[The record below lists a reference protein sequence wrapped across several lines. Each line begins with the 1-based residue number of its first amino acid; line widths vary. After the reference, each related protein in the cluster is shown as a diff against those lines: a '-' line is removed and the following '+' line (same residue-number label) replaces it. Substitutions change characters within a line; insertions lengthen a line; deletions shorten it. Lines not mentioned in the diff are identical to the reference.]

1 MKYYLSSLF
10 LVLAG
15 PLAAQ
20 TTPPATPPPPGSANW
35 YIFNQP
41 LPENPRADKPE
52 GKDDKPLKQ
61 DRPVSTDAP
70 SPAPVV
76 REAAPAPAPL
86 PAAPPRPA
94 PAVRPSRV
102 VRSPYQGA
110 LYVPLD
116 PNTYRLIDRYA
127 IKYGP
132 DSLQDPHTSAR
143 PYTRSAAAHL
153 GEHLLDNPAGLS
165 AADRFNAQYL
175 AKDNWL
181 FSPLGDSL
189 NQSERPF
196 LKYFYRDQTDLYHVQ
211 TKDFSFRLNP
221 VLLLQGGKDGGD
233 NSRAG
238 FRYVNTRGVAF
249 EGLIDQRLGF
259 YGFLTDNQEAVPGW
273 VYQRGLRDNGLVPVA
288 PHEGYTKYFKN
299 KLDEYD
305 FFTARGGITYAATKH
320 INVQFA
326 HDRNFIG
333 NGYRSLILSD
343 YSAPYFFL
351 KFNTRVW
358 KFNYQNIFAE
368 LNARRSISGLDSLFP
383 KKYLALHHLSLDVT
397 DNFNIG
403 VFESEVSG
411 GAGRGLELQY
421 LNPVIFY
428 RAIEQQVGS
437 TDNALLGLDFKW
449 NIKRRAQLY
458 GQLVLDEFKLSEI
471 TAGDG
476 WWANKQALQLGGKY
490 LDVAGVP
497 NLDLQLEFNYIRPF
511 TYQHEDEYT
520 NYQHYQQ
527 PLAHPMG
534 ANVTEVL
541 GVLSYQ
547 PAPRLS
553 VVAKAFY
560 SVQGLDALPTTA
572 TAFNNNGGNVLLSY
586 NQRALSTSGGI
597 DADHGYRVGNGDKNR
612 LFHFDLTGTYQP
624 RLNLFL
630 DATLIARRQS
640 LDRPTYY
647 GAVSGTEVYGSLAI
661 RWNIAQR
668 LHEF

>member
-1 MKYYLSSLF
+1 MKYYLSL
-10 LVLAG
+10 LLLALAG

-20 TTPPATPPPPGSANW
+20 TTPAAAPASNSANW

-41 LPENPRADKPE
+41 LPATLQGEKAVRDPKLPKSDQPLPE
-52 GKDDKPLKQ
+52 
-61 DRPVSTDAP
+61 SAP
-70 SPAPVV
+70 PPPVV
-76 REAAPAPAPL
+76 RQEAPRSAPAPL
-86 PAAPPRPA
+86 ASPGRAARA
-94 PAVRPSRV
+94 
-102 VRSPYQGA
+102 PYQGP

-143 PYTRSAAAHL
+143 PYTRSAIAHL
-153 GEHLLDNPAGLS
+153 GERLLASPSGLS
-165 AADRFNAQYL
+165 AADQFNAQYL
-175 AKDNWL
+175 AKDNWM

-189 NQSERPF
+189 NQNQQPF
-196 LKYFYRDQTDLYHVQ
+196 LKYLFRNQTDLYSVR

-221 VLLLQGGKDGGD
+221 VLLLQAGKDGGE
-233 NSRAG
+233 NSRDG
-238 FRYVNTRGVAF
+238 LRYVNTRGVSF
-249 EGLIDQRLGF
+249 EGLIDERLGF

-273 VYQRGLRDNGLVPVA
+273 VYQRTIRDSNPGSPVA
-288 PHEGYTKYFKN
+288 PHEGYTKLFKD
-299 KLDEYD
+299 KADQYD

-351 KFNTRVW
+351 KLNTRVW

-368 LNARRSISGLDSLFP
+368 LNARRSFSGRDSLFP

-397 DNFNIG
+397 NNFNIG

-411 GAGRGLELQY
+411 GRGRGLELQY
-421 LNPVIFY
+421 LNPLIFY
-428 RAIEQQVGS
+428 RAIEQNVGS

-449 NIKRRAQLY
+449 NIKHRAQLY

-471 TAGDG
+471 TAGNG
-476 WWANKQALQLGGKY
+476 WWANKQAVQLGGKY
-490 LDVAGVP
+490 LDVAGVS

-511 TYQHEDEYT
+511 TYQHENEYT

-547 PAPRLS
+547 PLPRLS
-553 VVAKAFY
+553 LVAKAFY
-560 SVQGLDALPTTA
+560 SVQGLDALPSTPTA
-572 TAFNNNGGNVLLSY
+572 LNNNGGNVLLSY
-586 NQRALSTSGGI
+586 NTRAMEY
-597 DADHGYRVGNGDKNR
+597 GYRTGNGDKNR
-612 LFHFDLTGTYQP
+612 LFHLDLTGTYQP
-624 RLNLFL
+624 VLNFFV
-630 DATLIARRQS
+630 DATLIARNQK
-640 LDRPTYY
+640 LDQPTYY
-647 GAVSGTEVYGSLAI
+647 GAVSGTEVYASLAL